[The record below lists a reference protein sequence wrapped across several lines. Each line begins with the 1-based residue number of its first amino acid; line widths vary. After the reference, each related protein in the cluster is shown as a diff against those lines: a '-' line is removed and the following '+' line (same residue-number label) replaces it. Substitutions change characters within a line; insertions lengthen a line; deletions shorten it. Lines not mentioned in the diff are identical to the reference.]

1 MYGNGYGAVD
11 NHKDGKRVDLSS
23 NPLGELF
30 IFETFLHDIM
40 VNAVAGK
47 DYRYDGAVPLKIET
61 HGGDDVGIFAS
72 GPWAHLFS
80 GVMNQNTIP
89 HLMAYAA
96 CIGDGLTNCS

>member
-1 MYGNGYGAVD
+1 MAMAMELLTIIKMENELTYQAIHSVSY
-11 NHKDGKRVDLSS
+11 LSS
-23 NPLGELF
+23 KLF
-30 IFETFLHDIM
+30 YNIIM